1 MNSKIE
7 LARIDLICRSL
18 LSFLF
23 IYHGLVPKILW
34 LSPTEASMI
43 TASRLEIPASY
54 IAPLAG
60 ALEIA
65 LGVIILI
72 YKKSNTPIYAAAIA
86 LASLLIY
93 VTTIQPHLLVEA
105 FNPATTNILGLGL
118 CYLTITL
125 NKIRS

>member
-43 TASRLEIPASY
+43 TGSGIEISASY

-60 ALEIA
+60 AFEIA
-65 LGVIILI
+65 LGCIIAI
-72 YKKSNTPIYAAAIA
+72 YSKSNTPIYAADIT
-86 LASLLIY
+86 LPSLLIY

-125 NKIRS
+125 NKTSS

>member
-34 LSPTEASMI
+34 LSPTEVSMI
-43 TASRLEIPASY
+43 TTSRLEIPASY
-54 IAPLAG
+54 IAHLAG

-105 FNPATTNILGLGL
+105 FNPATINTLGLGL

-125 NKIRS
+125 NKTRS

>member
-105 FNPATTNILGLGL
+105 FNPVTTNILGLGL

-125 NKIRS
+125 NKTRS